1 MFTGIIEEV
10 GKVAKIEQRGENR
23 RISIH
28 AENLPRELKTGD
40 SISVSGVCLTA
51 LDIKANSFCADLA
64 PETWA
69 RTSFSHIRKNA
80 LVNLELP
87 MKANGRFG
95 GHVVQGHVDG
105 VGKLL
110 SLGRIADSEN
120 WWLNIE
126 LPAEVEKYT
135 VYKGSISIE
144 GISLTVAKLDGKWCS
159 VAIIPHTLEM
169 TNLKSLKPGDRVNL
183 EADLIAK
190 YVEKMTKGASSS
202 IITVENLVRQG
213 F

>member
-1 MFTGIIEEV
+1 
-10 GKVAKIEQRGENR
+10 
-23 RISIH
+23 
-28 AENLPRELKTGD
+28 
-40 SISVSGVCLTA
+40 
-51 LDIKANSFCADLA
+51 
-64 PETWA
+64 
-69 RTSFSHIRKNA
+69 
-80 LVNLELP
+80 
-87 MKANGRFG
+87 
-95 GHVVQGHVDG
+95 
-105 VGKLL
+105 
-110 SLGRIADSEN
+110 
-120 WWLNIE
+120 
-126 LPAEVEKYT
+126 VEKYT

-202 IITVENLVRQG
+202 IITVENLIRQG